1 MKIPYELM
9 TFLLCLEL
17 FNEGNICLA
26 RKQKIKISA
35 TYLLRICEKATQF
48 EKYPP
53 CFRRSLSE
61 NKKSG

>member
-17 FNEGNICLA
+17 FKEGNICLA

-35 TYLLRICEKATQF
+35 TYLLGICEKATQF

-53 CFRRSLSE
+53 LF
-61 NKKSG
+61 